1 VYKLSVVRLLP
12 RLLLV
17 LLLILGGVGCDQA
30 TKRIASN
37 GLRAVAPRSYAGDTF
52 RLLYSENPGSFLG
65 LGGGLPEDLRFAVF
79 VVGVGALLFG
89 LLGFVLLSRAPAPN
103 TVVGVGLILGGG
115 LSNWADRVAN
125 GNLVVDFMNVGVGP
139 LRSGVFNVADL
150 LIELGA
156 LVLLVGAWRASRASP
171 ERAEALSG
179 DPA

>member
-1 VYKLSVVRLLP
+1 VYKLSPVRLLH
-12 RLLLV
+12 RVVLV
-17 LLLILGGVGCDQA
+17 LLMVLTGVGCDQA
-30 TKRIASN
+30 TKRIASEE
-37 GLRAVAPRSYAGDTF
+37 LRAVVPRSYAGDTF

-65 LGGGLPEDLRFAVF
+65 LGGGLSDDMRYAVF

-115 LSNWADRVAN
+115 LSNWADRLTN

-156 LVLLVGAWRASRASP
+156 LVLLVGAWRASRGRP
-171 ERAEALSG
+171 EEAEA
-179 DPA
+179 

>member
-1 VYKLSVVRLLP
+1 MRLLP

-17 LLLILGGVGCDQA
+17 VLLVLTGVGCDQA
-30 TKRIASN
+30 TKRIASDE
-37 GLRAVAPRSYAGDTF
+37 LRTAVPRSYAGDTF
-52 RLLYSENPGSFLG
+52 RLLYSQNPGSVLG
-65 LGGGLPEDLRFAVF
+65 LGGGLPEELRFAVF

-89 LLGFVLLSRAPAPN
+89 LLFFVLFSRAPAPN

-115 LSNWADRVAN
+115 LSNWADRVLN

-156 LVLLVGAWRASRASP
+156 LVLLVGAWRASRDRP
-171 ERAEALSG
+171 EEAEA
-179 DPA
+179 

>member
-1 VYKLSVVRLLP
+1 VKPLP

-17 LLLILGGVGCDQA
+17 VLLVLTGVGCDQA
-30 TKRIASN
+30 TKRIASE
-37 GLRAVAPRSYAGDTF
+37 GLRATVPRSYAGDTF

-65 LGGGLPEDLRFAVF
+65 LGGGLPEEMRFGVF
-79 VVGVGALLFG
+79 VVGVGTLLLG
-89 LLGFVLLSRAPAPN
+89 LLVFVLFSRAPAPN

-115 LSNWADRVAN
+115 VSNWADRVLN

-156 LVLLVGAWRASRASP
+156 LVLLVGAWMASRGRGEREP
-171 ERAEALSG
+171 ER
-179 DPA
+179 